1 MYSIPFS
8 RLFPACYNELGH
20 MTDQTTKKE
29 LLDRTKWAG
38 AENALAE
45 GTYSGY
51 MLGVIETR
59 KIFAQLLKDK
69 KIPGFTVG
77 KKIKRIR
84 RYLSLPEKMDFSQ
97 EIYHRIIEDLNPTI
111 TREETKEA
119 IAGYWQAIKDI
130 EETIP
135 QLSFGQKIGLWS
147 KFYLDKVFKFSRQ
160 FFIGLAIFV
169 FAVLFLYDTQIGRRI
184 ADILGQSA
192 HILIFKI
199 VPWIIGVVLCVIGL
213 VFFWSILKKKRER
226 L

>member
-135 QLSFGQKIGLWS
+135 QLSFGQKIGLWG
-147 KFYLDKVFKFSRQ
+147 KFYLGKIFKLSRR
-160 FFIGLAIFV
+160 FFIGLAV
-169 FAVLFLYDTQIGRRI
+169 FILAVLFFYDTQIGQQL
-184 ADILGQSA
+184 AMAVGKST

-199 VPWIIGVVLCVIGL
+199 VPWIIGAGL
-213 VFFWSILKKKRER
+213 GLLGLIYIWNLLQKKKNK